1 MTHYRDAIDLVR
13 AAAAAGIVYQSPR
26 WVAAKRES
34 ERWASRARTYYDA
47 KTAERVERAFMAAWD
62 ACRIA
67 ENRTASPDAPK
78 GQP

>member
-13 AAAAAGIVYQSPR
+13 AATAAGIVHPATR

-34 ERWASRARTYYDA
+34 ERWATRARAYYDD
-47 KTAERVERAFMAAWD
+47 KTAERVERAFMNAWD

-67 ENRTASPDAPK
+67 ENRTSTPDEAK
-78 GQP
+78 GRP